1 VNIVALIPARAGSK
15 TVPDKNIRRLG
26 KHPLIAYSIAA
37 AKLSRLI
44 REIIV
49 STDSEH
55 IAGIAR
61 RYGASVPF
69 LRPREISQD
78 DSLDIEFFL
87 HYFEYLKKEHL
98 VIPDLAVHLRPTTPL
113 RDVDAVDKAIRHMMT
128 HAEATGLRSMHKTRL
143 TPYKMFCLKGGYAR
157 PFMDVPGG
165 KEFYNWPRQRF
176 EDAYVPDGIV
186 DVIRPEVVHR
196 TGTLHGDK
204 MALFETDAPP
214 DIDEPKD
221 FISAGEMLGEE
232 RFKPLSH
239 YLERSA

>member
-1 VNIVALIPARAGSK
+1 MKIVALIPARAGSK
-15 TVPDKNIRRLG
+15 TVPDKNIRRVG
-26 KHPLIAYSIAA
+26 KYPLVAYSIAA

-44 REIIV
+44 KEVIV
-49 STDSEH
+49 STDSKH
-55 IAGIAR
+55 TAAIAR

-69 LRPREISQD
+69 LRPGKISQD

-87 HYFEYLKKEHL
+87 HYFEYLKKKSL
-98 VIPDLAVHLRPTTPL
+98 VMPDLVVHLRPTAPL
-113 RDVDAVDKAIRHMMT
+113 RDVDALDKAIRHMMT
-128 HAEATGLRSMHKTRL
+128 HAEATSLRSMHKTRL
-143 TPYKMFCLKGGYAR
+143 TPYKMFCFKGGYAR
-157 PFMDVPGG
+157 PFLDIPGAT
-165 KEFYNWPRQRF
+165 EFYNWPRQRF

-186 DVIRPEVVHR
+186 DVIRPEVVYQ
-196 TGTLHGDK
+196 TGTLHGDR

-232 RFKPLSH
+232 RFRPLSH